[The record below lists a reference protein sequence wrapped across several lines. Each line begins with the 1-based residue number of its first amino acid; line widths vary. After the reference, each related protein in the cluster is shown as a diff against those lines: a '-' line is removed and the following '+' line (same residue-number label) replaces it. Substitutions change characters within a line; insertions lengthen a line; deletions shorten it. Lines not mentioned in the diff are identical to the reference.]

1 MGGFS
6 NASSSAALMVWL
18 SGLIALAAA
27 WICGRR
33 LDAISL
39 GDDAGMTLGVDERR
53 LRPAL
58 LVAVSLPCAVGVS
71 FFGIIGFVGLVVP
84 HIVRML
90 VGSPHRPLLLFS
102 FLGGAVLMACA
113 DGAAQAC
120 RELPVGVITALAG
133 APFFCWLMTRRAAR
147 H

>member
-1 MGGFS
+1 
-6 NASSSAALMVWL
+6 MVWI
-18 SGLIALAAA
+18 SGLIALVIA

-39 GDDAGMTLGVDERR
+39 GDDAGIILGVDERK

-58 LVAVSLPCAVGVS
+58 LVAVSLPCAVAVS

-84 HIVRML
+84 HMVRML
-90 VGSPHRPLLLFS
+90 VGALHRPLLLFS
-102 FLGGAVLMACA
+102 FLGGAVLMTCA
-113 DGAAQAC
+113 DGVAQAW

-133 APFFCWLMTRRAAR
+133 APFFCWLMARRSAR